1 MKRTSLGVLLVV
13 AVAGGAAGFLVDYAL
28 TATGRHTFSPS
39 PLLGLMAALLGVGVV
54 ITALPIRR
62 ATTGKVGPDGSPVPV
77 DPFRALRVAMLAKA
91 SSIMGAVITG
101 FAGGLLTFVL
111 TRPVA
116 PSLGSTG
123 AALAVVAG
131 GLVLVVAA
139 LYAEHLCTIRKDDDD
154 DDQPGPD
161 EPGYG
166 LSHHD

>member
-1 MKRTSLGVLLVV
+1 MKRTSPGILLVV
-13 AVAGGAAGFLVDYAL
+13 TVAGGAAGFLVDYGL

-39 PLLGLMAALLGVGVV
+39 PLLGLMMVLLGAGIV
-54 ITALPIRR
+54 IIALPIRR
-62 ATTGKVGPDGSPVPV
+62 ATVGKAPQAEPI
-77 DPFRALRVAMLAKA
+77 DPFRAVRVAMLAKA
-91 SSIMGAVITG
+91 SSLVGAGITG
-101 FAGGLLTFVL
+101 FAGGLLSFVL

-131 GLVLVVAA
+131 GVVLVVAA

-154 DDQPGPD
+154 DQPGPD

-166 LSHHD
+166 LSHQD